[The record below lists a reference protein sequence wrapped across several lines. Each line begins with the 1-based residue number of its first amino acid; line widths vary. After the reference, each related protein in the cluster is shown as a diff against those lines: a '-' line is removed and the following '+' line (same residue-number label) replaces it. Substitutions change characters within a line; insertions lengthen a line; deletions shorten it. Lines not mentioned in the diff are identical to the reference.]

1 MRQII
6 PILVLLGVTSTSF
19 CAGKP
24 IPVATRV
31 PVAVVAP
38 SAVASTPSV
47 PTATIRAG
55 DTFDMRLT
63 GVPIDVIQ
71 DIANLQY
78 TVGPD
83 GIVNIPLIGKM
94 KVSGMNSTQVEDMIQ
109 AKYIAEKIFTRP
121 TVIISVGQVA
131 RFVSISG
138 AVRSPQRL
146 PWTADITLASAIG
159 NCQGLGDFAKPK
171 GITVIRDGKVFGTYN
186 YKEITK
192 NPASDPKLLPGDQVN
207 VPE

>member
-31 PVAVVAP
+31 PVA
-38 SAVASTPSV
+38 AVASASSS

-138 AVRSPQRL
+138 AVRAPQRL
-146 PWTADITLASAIG
+146 PWTADITLASA
-159 NCQGLGDFAKPK
+159 DRKS
-171 GITVIRDGKVFGTYN
+171 VV
-186 YKEITK
+186 
-192 NPASDPKLLPGDQVN
+192 
-207 VPE
+207 